1 MSESLIILNIGYA
14 LTFIALAIREV
25 LWLRTT
31 LTAAQ
36 ISLFT
41 YHFFYAENNFASFWT
56 IVFVFVNTYNIVKIL
71 LERRPKIIPD
81 EIRDLYEGIFKNLTT
96 SEFLYFWN
104 MGTIK

>member
-1 MSESLIILNIGYA
+1 MDQSIIILNIGYA

-41 YHFFYAENNFASFWT
+41 YHFFYKTRLVPN
-56 IVFVFVNTYNIVKIL
+56 K
-71 LERRPKIIPD
+71 
-81 EIRDLYEGIFKNLTT
+81 
-96 SEFLYFWN
+96 
-104 MGTIK
+104 